1 LINLSFGP
9 FKLFSKLYGRFED
22 TIEEAAEGPV
32 NLTVNPE
39 ISTNGSYY
47 YKLNEQQIVQKAQ
60 DKALIDGL
68 WKLSSELCKIKQYGS
83 LF

>member
-1 LINLSFGP
+1 LSFGP